1 MRNRLFIALAIL
13 VLYSNLS
20 YAQVADNRD
29 FAMWNSVGIK
39 YSPIKRLKLGVEQHI
54 RLKENAS
61 ETDEYFTEVFAGFE
75 IIKDLEIGG
84 AARFIRENDNVGK
97 IQGYEKHFRYNIDL
111 TYTLDNIKKFDI
123 SFRLRYQNKRELD
136 LGEGVED
143 IAAENLRL
151 KMGVEYNI
159 KSWPLDPE
167 FAVELFNRKRDG
179 LSLIGDAKISRYR
192 LTFGTSYNLK
202 KFGKFGIYYRY
213 QENTR
218 VDNTFVTEILG
229 LKYTYSIN

>member
-1 MRNRLFIALAIL
+1 MKSKLFITFATL
-13 VLYSNLS
+13 VFLSNVN
-20 YAQVADNRD
+20 YAQVADNKD

-39 YSPIKRLKLGVEQHI
+39 YSPIKKLKLGVEQHI

-97 IQGYEKHFRYNIDL
+97 IQGYEKHFRYNVDL
-111 TYTLDNIKKFDI
+111 TYKLDNINKFDI
-123 SFRLRYQNKRELD
+123 SFRLRYQNKRELE
-136 LGEGVED
+136 LEEGVED

-151 KMGVEYNI
+151 KMGIEYNI

-167 FAVELFNRKRDG
+167 FALELFNRKRDG
-179 LSLIGDAKISRYR
+179 LSFIGDAKISRYR

-218 VDNTFVTEILG
+218 VDNTFVTEIFG

>member
-1 MRNRLFIALAIL
+1 MRNRLFITLAIL
-13 VLYSNLS
+13 VLSSNIS
-20 YAQVADNRD
+20 YAQVADNKD

-61 ETDEYFTEVFAGFE
+61 ETDEYFTEVQAGFE
-75 IIKDLEIGG
+75 LLKDLEIGG
-84 AARFIRENDNVGK
+84 AVRFIKENDNVGNNK
-97 IQGYEKHFRYNIDL
+97 EWEEHFRYNIDL
-111 TYTLDNIKKFDI
+111 SYKLDLIKKLDI
-123 SFRLRYQNKRELD
+123 SFRLRYQNKRELG

-151 KMGVEYNI
+151 KTGVDYNI

-179 LSLIGDAKISRYR
+179 LSLIGDAKLSRYR

-202 KFGKFGIYYRY
+202 EFGKFSIYYRY